1 MKSVWA
7 FSWCLA
13 MGTWG
18 ALCTGGL
25 VTVTVAAQGRA
36 VQSPAIARELA
47 RLMGDHKL
55 DAVAARDPER
65 PDRFVAALCYPG
77 VQFLV
82 VSAAYPVPEHLEQRL
97 VQRQFREAYLDL
109 QGAGARE
116 GKFFVTD
123 LQADGLHRTR
133 EEGEPFDIIYV
144 DGVQQT
150 AYDGNWSDQKI
161 TESEYN
167 VRFQADDARYARL
180 LTALVQALKAPP
192 TTPDADAMS
201 PGTR

>member
-1 MKSVWA
+1 MKSVCSL
-7 FSWCLA
+7 SWCLA
-13 MGTWG
+13 MCTWG

-25 VTVTVAAQGRA
+25 VTVAAQGRA
-36 VQSPAIARELA
+36 AQSPTVARELA
-47 RLMGDHKL
+47 RVMGEQKL
-55 DAVAARDPER
+55 DAAAASESEQ
-65 PDRFVAALCYPG
+65 PDRFIAALYYPG
-77 VQFLV
+77 AQFLV
-82 VSAAYPVPEHLEQRL
+82 VSAAYPVPEHLKQRL
-97 VQRQFREAYLDL
+97 VQRQFREAYMDL
-109 QGAGARE
+109 HGAGARH

-123 LQADGLHRTR
+123 LQADGLHPTR
-133 EEGEPFDIIYV
+133 EKGEPFDIIYV

-167 VRFQADDARYARL
+167 ARFQADDARYARL

-192 TTPDADAMS
+192 ATPDVDAMS

>member
-1 MKSVWA
+1 MKSVCSV
-7 FSWCLA
+7 SWCLA
-13 MGTWG
+13 MCTWG

-25 VTVTVAAQGRA
+25 VTMAAHGPA
-36 VQSPAIARELA
+36 VQSPAVARELA
-47 RLMGDHKL
+47 RLMGEQKL
-55 DAVAARDPER
+55 DAAAARDPEQ
-65 PDRFVAALCYPG
+65 PHRFIAVLYYPG
-77 VQFLV
+77 AQFLV

-97 VQRQFREAYLDL
+97 VQRQFRDAYLDL

-123 LQADGLHRTR
+123 LQADGLHPTR
-133 EEGEPFDIIYV
+133 ENGEPFDIIYV
-144 DGVQQT
+144 DGVQQI
-150 AYDGNWSDQKI
+150 AYDGNWSDQKL

-167 VRFQADDARYARL
+167 ARFQADDARYARL
-180 LTALVQALKAPP
+180 LTALIQALKAPP